1 MFAPNVQ
8 EKVKS
13 NWAHISITLLLTTGC
28 SISSL
33 VTTWTSAYVL
43 IVCLI
48 EFLKQIFHQSL
59 QKLLCRL
66 HAFLKLFTYLFW
78 MIRKCKLKAFCIY
91 LGHRLCPFFAYFS
104 CLELQWISNSAFV
117 PWLQSPSLPPLILFF
132 VVVIRWVSMQ
142 LQEKAQCSSLCL
154 ALSLE
159 RLDQQPPLTTL
170 YPQSTS

>member
-48 EFLKQIFHQSL
+48 EFPKQIFHQSL
-59 QKLLCRL
+59 QKLLFSL
-66 HAFLKLFTYLFW
+66 HAFFKLFTYLFC
-78 MIRKCKLKAFCIY
+78 MIRKCKLKAFCIN
-91 LGHRLCPFFAYFS
+91 LDIDCPFFAYFS

>member
-13 NWAHISITLLLTTGC
+13 NWAHISITLLLTTGR

-66 HAFLKLFTYLFW
+66 HAFLKLFTYLFC

-91 LGHRLCPFFAYFS
+91 LGHRLPIF
-104 CLELQWISNSAFV
+104 CLFLLSWATMNKQQCFCTLTSVSFTS
-117 PWLQSPSLPPLILFF
+117 SPHLVFCCCDPLSQYA
-132 VVVIRWVSMQ
+132 VTR
-142 LQEKAQCSSLCL
+142 ESSVF
-154 ALSLE
+154 
-159 RLDQQPPLTTL
+159 
-170 YPQSTS
+170 